1 MEHVRNLFKNSE
13 NLDVIV
19 KGTVTG
25 KSVNTQDE
33 VLYQI
38 ETPCGDYFEANEKCV
53 YHDVTKP
60 EEVPQCV
67 ADWYEENKDNLDYNL
82 WNFIMDWDEQE
93 SSEFKQWIDESKEA
107 FKTIVNMHQFGY
119 TVEKEKRYLV
129 KMKGVTNQT
138 RTLKR
143 NIDVET
149 WYFGNP
155 TNYEDVNAHH
165 TREELEDAGM
175 VGTVAKLYISCMKGE
190 KNE

>member
-1 MEHVRNLFKNSE
+1 MEHVENLFKDSE

-53 YHDVTKP
+53 YHDVKKP
-60 EEVPQCV
+60 VEVHQCV
-67 ADWYEENKDNLDYNL
+67 ADWYEENKNNLDYNL

-93 SSEFKQWIDESKEA
+93 PSEFKQWIDESKEA

-119 TVEKEKRYLV
+119 KVKEEKKYLV
-129 KMKGVTNQT
+129 
-138 RTLKR
+138 TLKGIVQGT
-143 NIDVET
+143 NVLKHNLNNDT
-149 WYFGNP
+149 WYMGILQKYIGLKMF
-155 TNYEDVNAHH
+155 H
-165 TREELEDAGM
+165 TKKDLEDAGFSGVFDNPM
-175 VGTVAKLYISCMKGE
+175 FEVKEVE
-190 KNE
+190 